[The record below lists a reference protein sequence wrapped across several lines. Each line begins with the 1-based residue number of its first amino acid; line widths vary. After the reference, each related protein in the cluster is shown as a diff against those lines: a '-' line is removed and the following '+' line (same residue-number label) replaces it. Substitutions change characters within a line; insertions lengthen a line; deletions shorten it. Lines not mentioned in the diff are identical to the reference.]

1 MKWCG
6 RGRLGAIASVALV
19 SGLAFTNSVLAQSPP
34 PPPDPPV
41 NPTSGGNL
49 TNFVFHAPKT
59 SIELWLTLLIIAF
72 GLTVLGF
79 YIYAIRNIPDRRPED
94 LSRPLIVITVITG
107 ALILITAGY
116 TNEQIAPAF
125 GLFGTIIGYMLGRM
139 GQPGPAGA
147 AETPPDTA
155 APKEDEK

>member
-1 MKWCG
+1 MKLCG
-6 RGRLGAIASVALV
+6 KSRLGAMASAALV

-34 PPPDPPV
+34 PPPEPPA

-49 TNFVFHAPKT
+49 ANFVFHAPKT

-72 GLTVLGF
+72 GLTVLGI
-79 YIYAIRNIPDRRPED
+79 YIYAVRNIPDRRPED
-94 LSRPLIVITVITG
+94 VSRPLIVIAVITA

-125 GLFGTIIGYMLGRM
+125 GLFGTIVGYMLGRM
-139 GQPGPAGA
+139 SPPGPGA
-147 AETPPDTA
+147 AVETPPHRA
-155 APKEDEK
+155 APKEGEK